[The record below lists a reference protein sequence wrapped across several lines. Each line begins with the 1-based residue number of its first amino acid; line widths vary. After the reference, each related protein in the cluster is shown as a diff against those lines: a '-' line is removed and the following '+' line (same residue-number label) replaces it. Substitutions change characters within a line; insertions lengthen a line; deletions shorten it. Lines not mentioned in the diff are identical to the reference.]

1 MELIDRIALIKEELR
16 ELIDNAEVEKRS
28 LNDDEKSLFETKE
41 NELKDLQVQL
51 RSTEI
56 IEKKIKNFDWLF
68 FFLSDIIGKLT
79 KKRVRVVRRI

>member
-56 IEKKIKNFDWLF
+56 IENTNKTEKIKSRCYF
-68 FFLSDIIGKLT
+68 
-79 KKRVRVVRRI
+79 RCP